1 MKKYRVIKPYFGKD
15 GSKKIGTIVEL
26 DTPNQYVVPVEDEPE
41 EPEKPKRKR
50 GTKK

>member
-1 MKKYRVIKPYFGKD
+1 MKKYRVIKPYFGRD
-15 GSKKIGTIVEL
+15 GIKKIGTIVEL
-26 DTPNQYVVPVEDEPE
+26 DTPNQYVVPVGNDQE

>member
-15 GSKKIGTIVEL
+15 GIKKIGMIVEL